1 MGEGDRRLDLAQVD
15 LDGADIFGVGVSLV
29 SGIGAVHAAVH
40 ILAGD
45 VIHGEDAILGPGL
58 DGHVGDAQT
67 VVHGQGGHALA
78 AVFQALVK
86 GAVHA
91 DGADKVEDHVLAG
104 YTGLEFA
111 LEGDLD
117 GGGDAEPGQPRGHAR
132 GHIGG
137 AHASGEHV
145 HRAVGAGVGVGADDA
160 VAGGD
165 QALFRQQGVLD
176 AHLAHVIEIVD
187 VEAVGKGAALETLLG
202 GLDVLVGGKVVHDH
216 GDLALVKDPGEAFLV
231 KLPDGDGRG
240 DVVAQHH
247 V

>member
-1 MGEGDRRLDLAQVD
+1 MAYLEPG
-15 LDGADIFGVGVSLV
+15 
-29 SGIGAVHAAVH
+29 
-40 ILAGD
+40 LAG
-45 VIHGEDAILGPGL
+45 
-58 DGHVGDAQT
+58 GHT
-67 VVHGQGGHALA
+67 
-78 AVFQALVK
+78 
-86 GAVHA
+86 
-91 DGADKVEDHVLAG
+91 
-104 YTGLEFA
+104 
-111 LEGDLD
+111 
-117 GGGDAEPGQPRGHAR
+117 R
-132 GHIGG
+132 GHIRGTHAGG
-137 AHASGEHV
+137 ESAQGT
-145 HRAVGAGVGVGADDA
+145 VGAGVGVGPDDA

-202 GLDVLVGGKVVHDH
+202 GLDVLVGGEVVHDH